1 MTKKIELYKEKF
13 PRNFLTK
20 NQFFECIFTCH
31 ARTYLLHTAKQ
42 NFKKKL
48 DKCI

>member
-20 NQFFECIFTCH
+20 NQFFECIYMPC
-31 ARTYLLHTAKQ
+31 TYILIAHSKAE
-42 NFKKKL
+42 FKKKL